1 MQREWLGEKSGIQTT
16 SWGNAISEGPLFLFS
31 HCCSRLPCLLGE
43 TRISDCR
50 MESGSFP
57 HITLPAQPQPR
68 WESFEGRKGISC
80 DHEPTT
86 TGWFLGRVSK
96 LKGEREDVHGKPG
109 RLRRRP
115 LSSSWSVEKA
125 PSCWPLRVLLL
136 GKVRGRM
143 EATEKP
149 CAQEMVV

>member
-1 MQREWLGEKSGIQTT
+1 MVQREWLGEKSGIQTT

-43 TRISDCR
+43 TCISDCR

-86 TGWFLGRVSK
+86 AGWFLGRVSK
-96 LKGEREDVHGKPG
+96 LKGEGEDVHGKPG
-109 RLRRRP
+109 RLRCRP
-115 LSSSWSVEKA
+115 LVFILECGEGSE
-125 PSCWPLRVLLL
+125 LLASESPPA
-136 GKVRGRM
+136 GEGQG
-143 EATEKP
+143 ADGSH
-149 CAQEMVV
+149 